1 MSVIRRLRARFAGAR
16 GDRGAVATTVALL
29 LGSGVLL
36 GMAALVVDVGNLYAE
51 RGQLQNG
58 ADAGAV
64 KVGQICATDPA
75 DCSPDETDFD
85 DVVDRYA
92 DRNAN
97 DGAAA
102 ATVCGRGGEL
112 PACAL
117 WENRLTDCVGPPP
130 VGVSYVEVHTSTRG
144 DDDSTVLPPV
154 FAQAVVGGYEGA
166 QVGACSRV
174 AWGPPARA
182 TTLALAVSIC
192 DWNRN
197 TTDTTDGRQYDE
209 EEAVLPVYDETA
221 PKACGVAGTS
231 AENLGGY
238 RWLEDADRECRAT
251 ASIAEADGYPVSTG
265 DSRPPGRAD
274 DCDAALASLRTSK
287 QPVLVPVFD
296 QVTGR
301 GGTARYHVSGF
312 AAFVVTGWHL
322 PTSKVP
328 SRVTG
333 QDSCAD
339 EEKSCVFGYFTQTLV
354 PGGGAIGGPDLG
366 ARVVAPI
373 G

>member
-1 MSVIRRLRARFAGAR
+1 MPVIRRLRTRLAGAHS
-16 GDRGAVATTVALL
+16 DRGAVATTVTLL
-29 LGSGVLL
+29 LASGVLL

-58 ADAGAV
+58 ADGGAI
-64 KVGQICATDPA
+64 KVAQICATNPV
-75 DCSPDETDFD
+75 DCSPEVTDFD

-92 DRNAN
+92 ERNAN

-112 PACAL
+112 AACPA
-117 WENRLTDCVGPPP
+117 WQDRLTNCVGPPP
-130 VGVSYVEVHTSTRG
+130 EDKSYVEVHTSTRTTDG
-144 DDDSTVLPPV
+144 STVLPPV
-154 FAQAVVGGYEGA
+154 FAQAVVGGFEGA
-166 QVGACSRV
+166 QVAACSRV

-182 TTLALAVSIC
+182 TTLALTISAC
-192 DWNRN
+192 DWNRY
-197 TTDTTDGRQYDE
+197 TAGGTGYDE
-209 EEAVLPVYDETA
+209 EEVVLPVYDETA
-221 PKACGVAGTS
+221 PGACGIAGTS
-231 AENLGGY
+231 AANLGGY

-251 ASIAEADGYPVSTG
+251 ASIAEVNGYPVSTG
-265 DSRPPGRAD
+265 DSRPAGRAD
-274 DCDAALASLRTSK
+274 DCDDALASLRTSE

-301 GGTARYHVSGF
+301 GGTARYHVSGL

-328 SRVTG
+328 SSVTG
-333 QDSCAD
+333 RDACAD